1 MFRNK
6 YLDYS
11 ELTQQLAAWVKA
23 HPQFVKVTSIGK
35 SAEGRD
41 IPLLVIGRDPESR
54 RPAIWV
60 DGNMHATE
68 LCGSSVALAIAED
81 VIAAHGGAN
90 PRGLP
95 KHMADTLRESL
106 FYIVPR

>member
-11 ELTQQLAAWVKA
+11 ELTQQLAAWAKA
-23 HPQFVKVTSIGK
+23 HPQFVKVSSLGR

-60 DGNMHATE
+60 DGNMHEKMKTE
-68 LCGSSVALAIAED
+68 EV
-81 VIAAHGGAN
+81 N
-90 PRGLP
+90 TP
-95 KHMADTLRESL
+95 KGKFKIR
-106 FYIVPR
+106 